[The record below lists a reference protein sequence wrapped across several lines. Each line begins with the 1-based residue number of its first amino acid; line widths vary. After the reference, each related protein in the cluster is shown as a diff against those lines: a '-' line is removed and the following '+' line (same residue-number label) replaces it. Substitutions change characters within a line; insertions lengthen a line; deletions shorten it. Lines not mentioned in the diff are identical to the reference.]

1 MLASVYAWVGEKD
14 LALAEFA
21 RLLKIPH
28 GTNVFTAARGSS
40 SLAAQVSFKPLWD
53 DPRFQALLADP
64 KNNEPLF

>member
-1 MLASVYAWVGEKD
+1 MLASVYAQVGEKD

-21 RLLKIPH
+21 RLLKTPH
-28 GTNVFTAARGSS
+28 GANVFAAARGSTCAN
-40 SLAAQVSFKPLWD
+40 AAVSFKPLRD